1 LNPIMHST
9 IDIIFTFIIQFKM
22 VGWLTCLINGC
33 LDRSSLTIA
42 FLEFYSTIFVSTFMI
57 VITWF
62 SILLN
67 ISTLLINI
75 TTTRFTLN
83 GLTTFFTIL
92 EISSLTTYTIECTS
106 FIILTTRLFIFWI
119 DQTLIGSDEFRTR
132 RSVFIH
138 RLL

>member
-1 LNPIMHST
+1 MHST

-33 LDRSSLTIA
+33 LDRSSLTIT

-57 VITWF
+57 VITWL

-67 ISTLLINI
+67 ISTFLINI

-83 GLTTFFTIL
+83 GLTTFITIL

-106 FIILTTRLFIFWI
+106 FIIITTRLFIFWI

-132 RSVFIH
+132 RSIFIH